1 MPLTN
6 SAKAA
11 FKIMAQ
17 KEKNRVRRAAN
28 AKREKV
34 AALPAIPKVILDLNY
49 VNPIT
54 LEFPKSHIVYEIRN
68 KSTGRTNYYN
78 KATFQELISAF
89 KSDYNLMLMNPKSP
103 IPGARNPV
111 TRNPIYPR
119 NVRRVTVAAKKK
131 TPSPKTAAKKIVSA
145 ARKHL
150 NKKKVKRETGRAG
163 SQRVSK

>member
-1 MPLTN
+1 MPP
-6 SAKAA
+6 SAANIA
-11 FKIMAQ
+11 LQ
-17 KEKNRVRRAAN
+17 KHKLAKKKNRNVRAMTV
-28 AKREKV
+28 KRSRV
-34 AALPAIPKVILDLNY
+34 AALPAIPKVILDMNY
-49 VNPIT
+49 VNPVT

-68 KSTGRTNYYN
+68 KFTGRTNYYN
-78 KATFQELISAF
+78 KSTFQKLISAF

-103 IPGARNPV
+103 IPGARNPI

-150 NKKKVKRETGRAG
+150 NKKKAK
-163 SQRVSK
+163 RVSK